1 MKRCIYL
8 FLIIFLFSL
17 LTACSAKHGLMH
29 EPVSGEPA
37 RDDRAELKLPA
48 PVKVKQKAMMRQHLN
63 RVSEITKALAEN
75 DLDRA
80 GELSKK
86 LGWSPEEE
94 KKCSTVS
101 NVTGEPDFL
110 TLGMALHK
118 KADELVAAAGAGDRD
133 KALLHLSEL
142 IVNCNNC
149 HYRFRH

>member
-1 MKRCIYL
+1 MKKHVYL
-8 FLIIFLFSL
+8 YMIIVLCVL
-17 LTACSAKHGLMH
+17 LTACSTDHGLRH
-29 EPVSGEPA
+29 EHMSGA
-37 RDDRAELKLPA
+37 SAVDNRDELKLPA
-48 PVKVKQKAMMRQHLN
+48 PVKIKQKAMMRQHLTT
-63 RVSEITKALAEN
+63 VSEITKALAEN

-80 GELSKK
+80 AALSKS

-110 TLGMALHK
+110 ALGMALHK
-118 KADELVAAAGAGDRD
+118 KADELSAAAGSGDKD
-133 KALLHLSEL
+133 KALTHLSEL